1 MRTTFDLLILVE
13 FCTSFLKGTWD
24 QSNKLK
30 FKMIFFNHKTNH
42 RVDDVTYVETKF
54 GIQNFVIS

>member
-1 MRTTFDLLILVE
+1 
-13 FCTSFLKGTWD
+13 
-24 QSNKLK
+24 
-30 FKMIFFNHKTNH
+30 MIFFNHKTNH